1 MIYLKVAKSILTR
14 TVELVEDLL
23 IKEDYAL
30 LNEGLDQ
37 VWHRWG
43 FNIDEI

>member
-37 VWHRWG
+37 VWHR
-43 FNIDEI
+43 